1 MKEVCLADS
10 IIQVPVDSTG
20 KKLRTVSNTV
30 GANTVEQQ
38 VVTLADSA
46 GNLID
51 SDTSGRLLVVL
62 QDGSDVGTGLLS
74 ASVYTDTTGAA
85 NGSMIAL
92 LKGIFK
98 ALSGILT
105 FKRALGTTTI
115 TGVTVTTSSA
125 SVVSSNTS
133 RKSLLI
139 INNSIQTIYVDS
151 GTATADYNSIAIPA
165 NGGQFQTETTSSGFN
180 AIVASG
186 TALITVVEDA

>member
-1 MKEVCLADS
+1 MAAG
-10 IIQVPVDSTG
+10 IIQIPVDSNG
-20 KKLRTVSNTV
+20 KKLRTIELTV

-74 ASVYTDTTGAA
+74 AAVYTDTTGAA

-98 ALSGILT
+98 ALSAALT
-105 FKRALGTTTI
+105 FKRALGTTTV
-115 TGVTVTTSSA
+115 TGVTVGTGSA
-125 SVVSSNTS
+125 SLVASNTS
-133 RKSLLI
+133 RKSLLV
-139 INNSIQTIYVDS
+139 INNSNQIVYISS
-151 GTATADYNSIAIPA
+151 GTAAATGGSIAIQP
-165 NGGQFQTETTSSGFN
+165 NGGTFNTETSSSAFN
-180 AIVASG
+180 AMSVAGS
-186 TALITVVEDA
+186 ASVTVVEDA